1 MTGDET
7 GLPGTSTTML
17 KLACHLREPQ
27 NIINY
32 LVLSAWLKYM
42 EMTQYLPSIT
52 IG

>member
-1 MTGDET
+1 MEVDET
-7 GLPGTSTTML
+7 VTPGSTTTML

>member
-1 MTGDET
+1 MNVDDSSMPEA
-7 GLPGTSTTML
+7 STTML